1 MGRLNV
7 FPIPKI
13 NMMKTYLNPFISP
26 FNKATFKSFILPL
39 FIIIISL
46 PAFSQELAI
55 VKSTY
60 QQTAVVTSW
69 SESLRNSEGGAANWI
84 NLSRNTGYTI
94 KNATEKGM
102 EVMENSFR
110 VCLDN
115 RRAVINWTSYQDL
128 NTNFYVIERSAN
140 GQPFKEIAQVFTS
153 PDSSAKFDYQ
163 YFDKLTNDIKGTIYY
178 RIKIIDAN
186 NQPVYSPAQLA
197 SSNKT
202 YENLL
207 VTIKS

>member
-1 MGRLNV
+1 
-7 FPIPKI
+7 
-13 NMMKTYLNPFISP
+13 MKTYQRPGTRNTIASALKKI
-26 FNKATFKSFILPL
+26 ILPAL
-39 FIIIISL
+39 IIIISL

-60 QQTAVVTSW
+60 QHISSLTSW
-69 SESLRNSEGGAANWI
+69 SETIKSNEGGAANWM
-84 NLSRNTGYTI
+84 NLSRNNGSAQKI
-94 KNATEKGM
+94 NTEKNM
-102 EVMENSFR
+102 DIVENSFK

-128 NTNFYVIERSAN
+128 NTNFYVIERSVN

-153 PDSSAKFDYQ
+153 PDSTAKFDYQ
-163 YFDKLTNDIKGTIYY
+163 YFDKLNADIKGAIYY
-178 RIKIIDAN
+178 RIKIIAAN
-186 NQPVYSPAQLA
+186 DQPVYTPVQLA

-207 VTIKS
+207 VSLKS